1 MNALRHFTTSED
13 GTILLKV
20 PAAYTKHRLE
30 IIILPA
36 DPNDETLSTEAS
48 ERLQEAHRIID
59 AGGGIE
65 NPEKF
70 LAEFE
75 QSRQDRPLPF
85 RD

>member
-1 MNALRHFTTSED
+1 MDALRHFTTSQD

-20 PAAYTKHRLE
+20 PDAYTKRRLE
-30 IIILPA
+30 IIILPV
-36 DPNDETLSTEAS
+36 DPNDEPSSPEPS

-59 AGGGIE
+59 AGGDIE
-65 NPEKF
+65 NAEKF